1 MVERLL
7 YTWKRSGCQSGTFV
21 KKKKKRGSDK
31 SKKKYGNNEIMINIC
46 ILLQKK
52 VWQTHVKLI

>member
-21 KKKKKRGSDK
+21 KKKKKRGSDN

-46 ILLQKK
+46 ILF
-52 VWQTHVKLI
+52 